1 MSASAVAERE
11 PEQETPAQRLNVGR
25 TTILLFAARTLE
37 YLSFGVAGVFLAR
50 GLGPDGRGIY
60 GLVNETAAS
69 AASFPGM
76 GLEMAGIYL
85 AGQRRYPWQTVF
97 SNSFSWAV
105 TLWLCF
111 GGVIAAALLT
121 QKDILGMSPAELSVA
136 FAGACLI
143 MLTDGAAEYLLPMG
157 RVWPYT
163 FINITTPV
171 IRVLG
176 VVIVALAIGLS
187 IGTAVGIWLASFAF
201 GAALTIYFLSQHVTV
216 VPKIDLKALKAQAS
230 FGMRGQAGFILQSIN
245 HRLDA
250 FLVAFYIGAG
260 GVGQYLVGVNLAEL
274 AWWVPITLG
283 TVLFPKV
290 SAMAAKDNFAFSAAT
305 CRRTL
310 VITLFA
316 MGGLF
321 IVAQPGIPIVYGADF
336 GPAVPVFLI
345 LLPSGLFYTV
355 HKVLGSSLSANGM
368 PQATLISG
376 LCSVPATIALDLLLI
391 PSMGIKGAAVA
402 SDVAYAMNAAV
413 VLTLFVRVSGLSPRE
428 ALLFDRRDWRAAVE
442 TAQDLWNTYV
452 LRQPAMGLE
461 RGIDAEG

>member
-1 MSASAVAERE
+1 VSASVVDEL
-11 PEQETPAQRLNVGR
+11 EQETPAQRLNVGH
-25 TTILLFAARTLE
+25 TAALLFVARTLQ
-37 YLSFGVAGVFLAR
+37 YLSFGITGVFLAR

-69 AASFPGM
+69 ASSFPGM

-97 SNSFSWAV
+97 SNSFTWAV

-111 GGVIAAALLT
+111 AGLIVAALVAK
-121 QKDILGMSPAELSVA
+121 KDILGMSADELAIA

-143 MLTDGAAEYLLPMG
+143 MLTDGACEYLLPMG

-163 FINITTPV
+163 FIKLTTPI
-171 IRVLG
+171 IRLVG
-176 VVIVALAIGLS
+176 VVVVALAIGLS
-187 IGTAVGIWLASFAF
+187 IGSAVGIWLASFAV
-201 GAALTIYFLSQHVTV
+201 GAALTLYFLRQHVTI
-216 VPKIDLKALKAQAS
+216 VPRINAQALKAQAS
-230 FGMRGQAGFILQSIN
+230 FGSRGQAGFILQALN

-274 AWWVPITLG
+274 SWWVPITLG

-290 SAMAAKDNFAFSAAT
+290 SAMEPRANFEFSAAT

-310 VITLFA
+310 AITLFA
-316 MGGLF
+316 MAGLV
-321 IVAQPGIPIVYGADF
+321 IVAPPGMPIVYGSDF

-345 LLPSGLFYTV
+345 LLPSGLLYTV

-376 LCSVPATIALDLLLI
+376 TCALPATIVLNLLLI
-391 PSMGIKGAAVA
+391 PSIGIKGAAIA
-402 SDVAYAMNAAV
+402 SDVAYAINAAV
-413 VLTLFVRVSGLSPRE
+413 VLALFVRVSGLSVHE
-428 ALLFDRRDWRAAVE
+428 ALVFNREDWNASAQAVKN
-442 TAQDLWNTYV
+442 LWNNYI
-452 LRQPAMGLE
+452 LRQGAYQLGE
-461 RGIDAEG
+461 GFDAEG